1 MEETIGSDKMG
12 HYFIN
17 DETLRSNIKE
27 THIHIRNQEY
37 TFYTD
42 HGVFAKKGLDLGTHI
57 LLNTVLGESLHGD
70 ILDLGCGYG
79 PIGISIKKE
88 KADTNVD
95 MVDINNRSLNLAS
108 KNASANGV
116 AVSIFESDGYTNITK
131 KYDYII
137 SNPPIRVGKKILY
150 ELLFG
155 AKEHLKPGGELW
167 IVIHKDHGAK
177 STLKNLA
184 DEYQVE
190 IKNKE
195 KGFFIIRAVNN

>member
-1 MEETIGSDKMG
+1 M
-12 HYFIN
+12 
-17 DETLRSNIKE
+17 
-27 THIHIRNQEY
+27 
-37 TFYTD
+37 
-42 HGVFAKKGLDLGTHI
+42 
-57 LLNTVLGESLHGD
+57 
-70 ILDLGCGYG
+70 GCGYG

>member
-1 MEETIGSDKMG
+1 MG
-12 HYFIN
+12 HYFTN
-17 DETLRSNIKE
+17 DETLKSNRKK

-42 HGVFAKKGLDLGTHI
+42 HGVFAKKGLDLGTH
-57 LLNTVLGESLHGD
+57 LLLDTVLAESLRGD

-88 KADTNVD
+88 NVD
-95 MVDINNRSLNLAS
+95 TSVDMIDINKRSLLLAS
-108 KNASANGV
+108 KNAEANGV
-116 AVSIFESDGYTNITK
+116 DVTIFESNGYLNITK
-131 KYDYII
+131 QYDYII

-150 ELLFG
+150 ALLFG
-155 AKEHLKPGGELW
+155 AKEYLKPGGELW
-167 IVIHKDHGAK
+167 IVIHKDQGAK
-177 STLKNLA
+177 STIKALA

>member
-1 MEETIGSDKMG
+1 MG
-12 HYFIN
+12 HYFTN
-17 DETLRSNIKE
+17 DETLKSNIKE
-27 THIHIRNQEY
+27 TNIHIRNQEY

-57 LLNTVLGESLHGD
+57 LLDTVPVESLQGE

-79 PIGISIKKE
+79 PIGICLKRENPDLQI
-88 KADTNVD
+88 D
-95 MVDINNRSLNLAS
+95 MVDINRRSLALAEM
-108 KNASANGV
+108 NAEVNGCH
-116 AVSIFESDGYTNITK
+116 VSIFESNGYANITK
-131 KYDYII
+131 QYDYII

-150 ELLFG
+150 DLLFG

-167 IVIHKDHGAK
+167 IVIHKDQGAK
-177 STLKNLA
+177 SMAKALA